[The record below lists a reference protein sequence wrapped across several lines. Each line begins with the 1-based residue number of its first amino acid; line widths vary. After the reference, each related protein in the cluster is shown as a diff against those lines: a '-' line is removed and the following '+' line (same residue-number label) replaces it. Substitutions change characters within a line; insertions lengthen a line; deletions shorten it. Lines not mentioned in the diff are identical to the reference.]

1 MKRSQ
6 MKNDLISPSN
16 PCFSVAVIRGED
28 LHARLTT
35 TRGRIVQSSV
45 LLEKNKLEEEVR
57 QLQKK
62 IVELER

>member
-1 MKRSQ
+1 MRLA
-6 MKNDLISPSN
+6 LISIYI
-16 PCFSVAVIRGED
+16 AVMEGED

-35 TRGRIVQSSV
+35 TRGRTVQSNV
-45 LLEKNKLEEEVR
+45 LLQKNELEEEVR